1 MNKLEQ
7 YLNLASRAYY
17 SGAPIITDDQFDRLA
32 ESIGYNA
39 VGAKQHGNVERH
51 VYQMYSLQKY
61 YEDENQKRP
70 LDGISDILLLPS
82 SMALLLAYCMWMAT
96 LYVR

>member
-17 SGAPIITDDQFDRLA
+17 SGSPIINDDQFDRLA

-61 YEDENQKRP
+61 SSIIEYQCHHYIIP
-70 LDGISDILLLPS
+70 AFLFSFLMLLTGI
-82 SMALLLAYCMWMAT
+82 
-96 LYVR
+96 